1 MPEALSLLCR
11 VSAHPESRCW
21 ALAWSPSGTLLASC
35 GGDRTVRIWGRD
47 GPGWSCRAVLADG
60 HQRTVRRVAWSPCG
74 HYLASASFDG
84 TTCVW
89 KRQENDFECV
99 SVLSAH
105 TQDVK
110 HVVWHPSQEVR
121 GHRGHLG
128 TGGQPRDTW
137 GHTQDTQTPK
147 GTPRDPQT
155 PRRSHSHALLSPMSR
170 LCHSCVP
177 CPQLL
182 ASASYDDTVRLYRE
196 DDDDWVCCATL
207 EGHTSTVWAV
217 AWERSGQRL
226 VSCSDDRTL
235 RVWERSESGEGQGQ
249 GSGTEHS
256 WKCVCTLSGYHGRSI
271 YDVAWCHLTGAVAT
285 ACGDD
290 AVRVFE
296 EVAAVAPGDAVT
308 FSLAAHVPRAHAQ
321 DANGV
326 AWHPREPGLLASCG
340 DDGDIAFWH
349 YQRPEGL

>member
-21 ALAWSPSGTLLASC
+21 ALAWSPSGALLASC
-35 GGDRTVRIWGRD
+35 GGDRTVRVWGRE
-47 GPGWSCRAVLADG
+47 GSGWACRAVLADG

-74 HYLASASFDG
+74 HFLASASFDG

-89 KRQENDFECV
+89 RQHEHGFEVVATLEGHENEVKAVAWAPSGSLLATCSRDK
-99 SVLSAH
+99 SVW
-105 TQDVK
+105 
-110 HVVWHPSQEVR
+110 VWE
-121 GHRGHLG
+121 GE
-128 TGGQPRDTW
+128 
-137 GHTQDTQTPK
+137 
-147 GTPRDPQT
+147 RDP
-155 PRRSHSHALLSPMSR
+155 LLASASYDDT
-170 LCHSCVP
+170 

-196 DDDDWVCCATL
+196 DEDDWVCCATL

-235 RVWERSESGEGQGQ
+235 RVWQRQEGHDG
-249 GSGTEHS
+249 GSEHS
-256 WKCVCTLSGYHGRSI
+256 WQCVCTLSGYHGRSI

-296 EVAAVAPGDAVT
+296 EVSPASPLSPVT
-308 FSLAAHVPRAHAQ
+308 FGLAAHVPRAHAQ
-321 DANGV
+321 DVNGV
-326 AWHPREPGLLASCG
+326 AWHPRHAGLLATCG
-340 DDGDIAFWH
+340 DDGDIAFWQ

>member
-21 ALAWSPSGTLLASC
+21 ALAWSPSGALLASC
-35 GGDRTVRIWGRD
+35 GGDRTVRLWGRE
-47 GPGWSCRAVLADG
+47 GSGWACRAVLADG

-74 HYLASASFDG
+74 HFLASASFDG

-89 KRQENDFECV
+89 RRHEHGFEVVATLEGHENEVKSVAWAPSGSLLATCSRDKSVWVWEVDEEEQEFECV

-105 TQDVK
+105 SQDVK
-110 HVVWHPSQEVR
+110 HVVWHPSQE
-121 GHRGHLG
+121 
-128 TGGQPRDTW
+128 
-137 GHTQDTQTPK
+137 
-147 GTPRDPQT
+147 
-155 PRRSHSHALLSPMSR
+155 
-170 LCHSCVP
+170 
-177 CPQLL
+177 LL

-196 DDDDWVCCATL
+196 DEDDWVCCATL

-235 RVWERSESGEGQGQ
+235 RVWQRAPGHGG
-249 GSGTEHS
+249 GTEHS
-256 WKCVCTLSGYHGRSI
+256 WQCVCTLSGYHGRSI

-290 AVRVFE
+290 AGARSRRW
-296 EVAAVAPGDAVT
+296 PRRPRGSPVT
-308 FSLAAHVPRAHAQ
+308 FGLAAHVPRAHAQ

>member
-1 MPEALSLLCR
+1 E
-11 VSAHPESRCW
+11 EE
-21 ALAWSPSGTLLASC
+21 
-35 GGDRTVRIWGRD
+35 
-47 GPGWSCRAVLADG
+47 
-60 HQRTVRRVAWSPCG
+60 
-74 HYLASASFDG
+74 
-84 TTCVW
+84 
-89 KRQENDFECV
+89 QEFECV

-110 HVVWHPSQEVR
+110 HVVWHPSQE
-121 GHRGHLG
+121 
-128 TGGQPRDTW
+128 
-137 GHTQDTQTPK
+137 
-147 GTPRDPQT
+147 
-155 PRRSHSHALLSPMSR
+155 
-170 LCHSCVP
+170 
-177 CPQLL
+177 LL

-235 RVWERSESGEGQGQ
+235 RVWERSEPGQGH
-249 GSGTEHS
+249 GSGTEPS
-256 WKCVCTLSGYHGRSI
+256 WKCVCTLSG
-271 YDVAWCHLTGAVAT
+271 CPLTGAVAT

-296 EVAAVAPGDAVT
+296 EAAAAAGSPVT

-340 DDGDIAFWH
+340 DDGDIAFWQ

>member
-1 MPEALSLLCR
+1 MPEALALLGR
-11 VSAHPESRCW
+11 VPAHPESRCW
-21 ALAWSPSGTLLASC
+21 ALAWSPGGALLASC
-35 GGDRTVRIWGRD
+35 GGDRTVRVWGRE
-47 GPGWSCRAVLADG
+47 GSGWACRAVLADG

-89 KRQENDFECV
+89 KRQDGTFEVVATLEGHENEVKSVAWAPSGSLLATCSRDKSVWVWEVDEEEEYECV
-99 SVLSAH
+99 SVLNAH

-110 HVVWHPSQEVR
+110 HVVWHPSQE
-121 GHRGHLG
+121 
-128 TGGQPRDTW
+128 
-137 GHTQDTQTPK
+137 
-147 GTPRDPQT
+147 
-155 PRRSHSHALLSPMSR
+155 
-170 LCHSCVP
+170 
-177 CPQLL
+177 LL

-196 DDDDWVCCATL
+196 EEDDWVCCATL
-207 EGHTSTVWAV
+207 EGHESTVWAV
-217 AWERSGQRL
+217 AWERSGHRL

-235 RVWERSESGEGQGQ
+235 RVWQRFEEGNQEGVPCSRSEP
-249 GSGTEHS
+249 S
-256 WKCVCTLSGYHGRSI
+256 WKCVCTLSGYHGRTI

-296 EVAAVAPGDAVT
+296 EVTPASPGCPVT

-321 DANGV
+321 DVNGV

-340 DDGDIAFWH
+340 DDGDIAFWR

>member
-11 VSAHPESRCW
+11 LSAHPESRCW
-21 ALAWSPSGTLLASC
+21 ALAWSPSGALLASC

-47 GPGWSCRAVLADG
+47 GSGWSCRAVLADG

-89 KRQENDFECV
+89 KRHDNDFEV
-99 SVLSAH
+99 GPRPGTPRATWDPPEPPLGHLGSPWATPEPPQYH
-105 TQDVK
+105 PWDTQDIK
-110 HVVWHPSQEVR
+110 HAVWHPSQE
-121 GHRGHLG
+121 
-128 TGGQPRDTW
+128 
-137 GHTQDTQTPK
+137 
-147 GTPRDPQT
+147 
-155 PRRSHSHALLSPMSR
+155 
-170 LCHSCVP
+170 
-177 CPQLL
+177 LL

-207 EGHTSTVWAV
+207 EGHTSTVWGV

-235 RVWERSESGEGQGQ
+235 RVWQRSEGHGVPR
-249 GSGTEHS
+249 
-256 WKCVCTLSGYHGRSI
+256 CPLSPSLSAVPVPR
-271 YDVAWCHLTGAVAT
+271 CPLTGAVAT

-296 EVAAVAPGDAVT
+296 EVSPVSPGCPVT
-308 FSLAAHVPRAHAQ
+308 FGLAAHVPRAHAQ

-340 DDGDIAFWH
+340 DDGDIALWR
-349 YQRPEGL
+349 YQRPDGL